1 MTRGNRACHVVEN
14 AVERPTARHR
24 GRLDWCRAADA
35 THTRRVADDPRAEA
49 RARWLNAGLHRAEL
63 VDDPLEQFTRWHAE
77 VGEAGVFEPDA
88 MVLSTADDQGQ
99 PSSRHVLLRGVGPDG
114 FTFFTNYRSRKGD
127 ELAVNPR
134 ASLLFPWA
142 ELSRQVSVVG
152 AVTRASAEVSDAYFA
167 TRERGSQVS
176 AWASHQSQVVADR
189 ATLDGRYAEAE
200 AEWEGR
206 TVERPPHWGGFHVQP
221 LTIEFWQGRPSRRHD
236 RFRYT
241 RTPTGW
247 QIDRLNP

>member
-1 MTRGNRACHVVEN
+1 M
-14 AVERPTARHR
+14 
-24 GRLDWCRAADA
+24 
-35 THTRRVADDPRAEA
+35 ADDPRSEA
-49 RARWLNAGLHRAEL
+49 RSRWLNAGLHRAEL

-114 FTFFTNYRSRKGD
+114 FTFFTNYQSRKGD
-127 ELAVNPR
+127 ELSVNPR

-152 AVTRASAEVSDAYFA
+152 AVTRASAQVSDAYFA

-189 ATLDGRYAEAE
+189 ATLDGRYAEVE